1 MIQEPSI
8 RIKASSLNCDVD
20 DRDRLPCA
28 TNPLT
33 SSFPSPIHN
42 QYNAMSIPSGDSDYE
57 DVIPSKSNTLE
68 RGHNYSYASVM
79 INEGKTKV
87 HYSSSF
93 KYDYIE
99 MDRPIWSL
107 RNGKELKPK
116 KVDAPTAPLS
126 MYVNIP
132 IAPSPVVSPPKSKTQ
147 EDCALSEPLIE
158 EVFFSERI
166 DPSDFFSAAGD
177 GLFEASGGED
187 SLPLVYGP
195 VYPVPSPTPH
205 SRPPVEI
212 SSDNVKELSEGSGMY
227 GNAVLAFTKGLSL
240 KDMRLSMNTNR
251 NISIFLAIKKLRP
264 QPSVAEKEAFDREVL
279 FLSRLKHPN
288 VVQFMGVCYQDPA
301 FIMMEYMEEGD
312 LNQFLRRYS
321 EIVTTPSSENQI
333 AVSILVYMASQIA
346 SGMKHLAELQFVHRD
361 LATRKCFV
369 GCDFTVKLA
378 DFGTNCLYK
387 AHYYRITGNRLMPI
401 RWMATECFFG
411 KFSEKTDVW
420 AFGVTMWELFTLA
433 QDVPYPHLSD
443 EEVVQNALEIE
454 HRQFPSKPPICP
466 DPVYKLMERCWCVDG
481 QQRAA
486 FQEIDQSLQELK

>member
-1 MIQEPSI
+1 MTTTILTAAACAGLLVLAILVILIVICCCCTSRKRRGFSPGKEVIRPSLS
-8 RIKASSLNCDVD
+8 IKASEHL
-20 DRDRLPCA
+20 
-28 TNPLT
+28 
-33 SSFPSPIHN
+33 F
-42 QYNAMSIPSGDSDYE
+42 
-57 DVIPSKSNTLE
+57 
-68 RGHNYSYASVM
+68 
-79 INEGKTKV
+79 
-87 HYSSSF
+87 F
-93 KYDYIE
+93 
-99 MDRPIWSL
+99 
-107 RNGKELKPK
+107 
-116 KVDAPTAPLS
+116 PLS
-126 MYVNIP
+126 P
-132 IAPSPVVSPPKSKTQ
+132 T
-147 EDCALSEPLIE
+147 E
-158 EVFFSERI
+158 EVVFSKGI
-166 DPSDFFSAAGD
+166 DPSDFSPGASG

-205 SRPPVEI
+205 SLPPVEI
-212 SSDNVKELSEGSGMY
+212 SSDNVEELSEGSGMY

-240 KDMRLSMNTNR
+240 KDMRLSMNKTDR
-251 NISIFLAIKKLRP
+251 NISIYLAIKKLRP
-264 QPSVAEKEAFDREVL
+264 QPSVAEKEAFDREVM

-288 VVQFMGVCYQDPA
+288 VVKFMGVCYQDPA

-321 EIVTTPSSENQI
+321 EIVTTPSNEDQI
-333 AVSILVYMASQIA
+333 AVSTLVYMASQIA

-378 DFGTNCLYK
+378 DFGTNCLYE
-387 AHYYRITGNRLMPI
+387 AHNYQIIGNRLMPI
-401 RWMATECFFG
+401 RWMATECFYG

-454 HRQFPSKPPICP
+454 HRQFPLKPPICP

-481 QQRAA
+481 QQRAT
-486 FQEIDQSLQELK
+486 FQEIDQTLQDPPYHMRMRRHHNVGAVYSCQGQAVSASH